1 MKLLVIIAAVLC
13 GKQVMTQ
20 TNNNIC
26 GSGTP
31 LPIQLNSLSVSDCRN
46 LNDGLLHISKAAPS
60 HPVCAEGQF
69 KVKPELIPGKVSL
82 GLEAEI
88 VFTYLVL
95 GFFRTSFIKTEK
107 LCPSA
112 KCPGPLDCP
121 QLLGFLGVPVGQR
134 VSICQST
141 GEKTI
146 NFKVSTSLKQD
157 FNGLSFNPSLVEDEK
172 VTLKVFLKADEGS
185 RTLACLSHDIPIEF
199 KA

>member
-46 LNDGLLHISKAAPS
+46 LNDGKLHISKAAPS

-69 KVKPELIPGKVSL
+69 KVKPELITGKVSL

-88 VFTYLVL
+88 DLTYYVF
-95 GFFRTSFIKTEK
+95 GFFRTPFKRTEV

-112 KCPGPLDCP
+112 KW
-121 QLLGFLGVPVGQR
+121 
-134 VSICQST
+134 
-141 GEKTI
+141 
-146 NFKVSTSLKQD
+146 
-157 FNGLSFNPSLVEDEK
+157 
-172 VTLKVFLKADEGS
+172 
-185 RTLACLSHDIPIEF
+185 
-199 KA
+199 